1 MIVYSANKRMFVQDV
16 RTEVIAT
23 KILNLVRER
32 GLNAGQDREFA
43 SWQNSMNFMRNI
55 VDDADIDDEVQIAIE
70 YNIPLTSKRVDF
82 ILIGADAEAK
92 ENFTLLNASVSFAAM
107 KNLSLWARGEN
118 LLWEKYEINQGYPMP
133 RATLMAGVDL
143 KF

>member
-1 MIVYSANKRMFVQDV
+1 MMDYLGLDFRQGKWF
-16 RTEVIAT
+16 AT
-23 KILNLVRER
+23 LGLQHIRNLYTAV
-32 GLNAGQDREFA
+32 G
-43 SWQNSMNFMRNI
+43 
-55 VDDADIDDEVQIAIE
+55 
-70 YNIPLTSKRVDF
+70 
-82 ILIGADAEAK
+82 DAEAK